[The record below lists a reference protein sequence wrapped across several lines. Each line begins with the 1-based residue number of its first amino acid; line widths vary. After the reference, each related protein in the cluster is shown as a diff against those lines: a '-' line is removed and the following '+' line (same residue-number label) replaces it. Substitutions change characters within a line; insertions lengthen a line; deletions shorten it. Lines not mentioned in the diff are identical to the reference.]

1 MRRSCKFISANIYN
15 KEKTLMID
23 ITRQE
28 ANMLRA
34 AGLGKD
40 VHMSS

>member
-1 MRRSCKFISANIYN
+1 MRGSFKFTSANIYN
-15 KEKTLMID
+15 KEETLMID

-28 ANMLRA
+28 ADMLRA